1 MPGIGSSS
9 NRDYIILGPHAQW
22 EKKNDEVPVAIKL
35 SNGQRQEVKKEEFD
49 YISRGFDLSSKG
61 SATKSEYELTAQ
73 LEYPD
78 KTLEPVIVK
87 VQVVS

>member
-49 YISRGFDLSSKG
+49 YIARGFDLSSKG
-61 SATKSEYELTAQ
+61 SATNSEYELTAQ